1 MTVTRAELIKRG
13 VRRFGGYS
21 GSISSGTSTAAM
33 LSGLI
38 DTLGDDSA
46 LAGNRLFMF
55 EAATEADRERTITR
69 WDDSIGMAHFEKARS
84 DTTYT
89 SETFAVVRDYS
100 LTQWRN
106 AVNKALTASKRSYRY
121 VLPLVHGVDVYSMDR
136 LTWLEGADDIDEV
149 LLCQSPNMLHND
161 EFEYWQNGSALAPDG
176 WTLAGSGASVA
187 RASTGIASPY
197 AATVT
202 RASADAT
209 LYQDVPPSLVQYL
222 TRSTSAPLP
231 VVAFGAWVTSS
242 TASIAR
248 VGVYNGSSTTWSSYY
263 TLTSGVPVFLSS
275 TYQTT
280 ATDTALR
287 LVLSVDTSAGAA
299 TFHRAIMIA
308 DSTIPT
314 QLKDRGSYSYH
325 EEIAHAVKRNQG
337 GLPVVELASPYA
349 PGQLV
354 IVSRRPFAEM
364 SADTDTV
371 EDQYADMLE
380 EGMVRWITDAH
391 APNQDRERIDRIRG
405 EAAAKW
411 SRALKKNVSKPV
423 QPPSTQVRISGA

>member
-13 VRRFGGYS
+13 VRRLGGHS
-21 GSISSGTSTAAM
+21 GSISSGTATAAV

-38 DTLGDDSA
+38 DTTGDDSA
-46 LAGNRLFMF
+46 LVGHRLFMF
-55 EAATEADRERTITR
+55 EAANDTDQERTITR
-69 WDDSIGMAHFEKARS
+69 WDDSTGTAHFEKARS

-89 SETFAVVRDYS
+89 SETYALGKDYT
-100 LTQWRN
+100 LAQWRN
-106 AVNKALTASKRSYRY
+106 ALNKALTTSKRSYRY
-121 VLPLVHGVDVYSMDR
+121 VLPLVHGMDVYSMDR

-149 LLCQSPNMLHND
+149 LISQSPNMLHN
-161 EFEYWQNGSALAPDG
+161 EAFEYWQNGSALAPDG
-176 WTLAGSGASVA
+176 WTLAGSGATVA

-242 TASIAR
+242 TANIAR

-263 TLTSGVPVFLSS
+263 ALTSGVPVFLQS
-275 TYQTT
+275 TYQMT

-287 LVLSVDTSAGAA
+287 LVLSVDTTNGAA
-299 TFHRAIMIA
+299 SFHRGVMVASA
-308 DSTIPT
+308 TLPD

-325 EEIAHAVKRNQG
+325 EEVAHAVKRNQG
-337 GLPVVELASPYA
+337 GLPVVELACPHDN
-349 PGQLV
+349 GQLV
-354 IVSRRPFAEM
+354 VVSRRPFAEM

-371 EDQYADMLE
+371 EDQYADMIE
-380 EGMVRWITDAH
+380 EGMVRWIADAH
-391 APNQDRERIDRIRG
+391 APNQDRERLDRIRG

-423 QPPSTQVRISGA
+423 QPPPMQVRIGGA